1 MAMENPFEGKE
12 VWFGVGSQDLY
23 GEEALRQVAEQSGEI
38 VDALNATGKIP
49 VKVVLKPTLKS
60 SDGVKAF
67 MTEASANPNVIGVIT
82 WCHTFSPAKMWI
94 RGLEVLTKPL
104 LQLNTQHHFEIP
116 WETIDMDFM
125 NLNQAAHGDREF
137 GYILTRLGINR
148 KIVVG
153 HYTDPAVAEEIGTWA
168 RACAGW
174 DASNNMKVMRWGD
187 NMRNVAVTEG
197 DKTEAERVFG
207 ASINTWAVNELV
219 AAYEAVKDDQVK
231 SIIEDYKV
239 KYDVDPALLDAKY
252 DSLFIAAKEEAAMVN
267 MMRENGCTAGVDNFE
282 DLGTLPQLPGVGPQ
296 RFPSEYGWGFSA
308 EGDWKTSVLVRI
320 GAVMGYG
327 LEGGAS
333 LMEDYSYNF
342 VPGNEFDMGSHM
354 LEVSPSIGTI
364 AKPKLA
370 IYPLGIGGKS
380 DPVRL
385 VFSGKPADILAI
397 KGPTA
402 VQEYIV
408 NEVQDVYR
416 LQGVKINDK
425 HFEIIVRQMMR
436 KVEIDEPGDTRFL
449 EQQVVDKLEFMEEN
463 DRIWGKKVVVD
474 AGDSQNLQP
483 GQIVTARKLRD
494 ENSML
499 KRRDLKPVSVRD
511 AVPATSTQILQG
523 ITRAA
528 LQTSS
533 FMSAASF
540 QETTKVLNE
549 AAING
554 KVDRLEGMKENVIC
568 GHLIPAG
575 TGQRE
580 FDKVIVGSKEEY
592 DRMLANKKTVLDYA
606 VDDKV
611 EE

>member
-67 MTEASANPNVIGVIT
+67 MVEASANPNVIGVIT

-267 MMRENGCTAGVDNFE
+267 MMRANGCTAGVTLE
-282 DLGTLPQLPGVGPQ
+282 DLGALPQLPGVGPQ
-296 RFPSEYGWGFSA
+296 RFPSEYGFGSPPRRLEDRSA
-308 EGDWKTSVLVRI
+308 RAHRRSDGATASKVALPSWKTT
-320 GAVMGYG
+320 
-327 LEGGAS
+327 
-333 LMEDYSYNF
+333 
-342 VPGNEFDMGSHM
+342 PTT
-354 LEVSPSIGTI
+354 SPR
-364 AKPKLA
+364 A
-370 IYPLGIGGKS
+370 
-380 DPVRL
+380 
-385 VFSGKPADILAI
+385 
-397 KGPTA
+397 
-402 VQEYIV
+402 
-408 NEVQDVYR
+408 
-416 LQGVKINDK
+416 
-425 HFEIIVRQMMR
+425 
-436 KVEIDEPGDTRFL
+436 TR
-449 EQQVVDKLEFMEEN
+449 
-463 DRIWGKKVVVD
+463 
-474 AGDSQNLQP
+474 
-483 GQIVTARKLRD
+483 
-494 ENSML
+494 
-499 KRRDLKPVSVRD
+499 
-511 AVPATSTQILQG
+511 
-523 ITRAA
+523 
-528 LQTSS
+528 
-533 FMSAASF
+533 
-540 QETTKVLNE
+540 
-549 AAING
+549 
-554 KVDRLEGMKENVIC
+554 
-568 GHLIPAG
+568 
-575 TGQRE
+575 
-580 FDKVIVGSKEEY
+580 
-592 DRMLANKKTVLDYA
+592 
-606 VDDKV
+606 
-611 EE
+611 

>member
-67 MTEASANPNVIGVIT
+67 MVEASANPNVIGVIT

-231 SIIEDYKV
+231 SIIDRK
-239 KYDVDPALLDAKY
+239 
-252 DSLFIAAKEEAAMVN
+252 
-267 MMRENGCTAGVDNFE
+267 
-282 DLGTLPQLPGVGPQ
+282 
-296 RFPSEYGWGFSA
+296 
-308 EGDWKTSVLVRI
+308 SVV
-320 GAVMGYG
+320 
-327 LEGGAS
+327 
-333 LMEDYSYNF
+333 
-342 VPGNEFDMGSHM
+342 
-354 LEVSPSIGTI
+354 
-364 AKPKLA
+364 
-370 IYPLGIGGKS
+370 
-380 DPVRL
+380 
-385 VFSGKPADILAI
+385 
-397 KGPTA
+397 
-402 VQEYIV
+402 
-408 NEVQDVYR
+408 
-416 LQGVKINDK
+416 
-425 HFEIIVRQMMR
+425 
-436 KVEIDEPGDTRFL
+436 
-449 EQQVVDKLEFMEEN
+449 
-463 DRIWGKKVVVD
+463 
-474 AGDSQNLQP
+474 
-483 GQIVTARKLRD
+483 
-494 ENSML
+494 
-499 KRRDLKPVSVRD
+499 
-511 AVPATSTQILQG
+511 
-523 ITRAA
+523 
-528 LQTSS
+528 
-533 FMSAASF
+533 
-540 QETTKVLNE
+540 
-549 AAING
+549 
-554 KVDRLEGMKENVIC
+554 
-568 GHLIPAG
+568 
-575 TGQRE
+575 
-580 FDKVIVGSKEEY
+580 
-592 DRMLANKKTVLDYA
+592 
-606 VDDKV
+606 
-611 EE
+611 